1 MIKNKLTWLFHRLV
15 FSLVQT
21 PSRIKRVFTFWYAPF
36 YRNYPVSVKIQ
47 SFGLLLLDL
56 LFLFDLIEIGN
67 NLVRPHIRNLTGIE
81 IGRGGKM
88 FGKSLDFRLVLM
100 DKRSQ
105 PVKRGF
111 AYAFVTFNTINC
123 WRPMP
128 ADVFIHELTHVWQ
141 YQNFGA
147 GYIAAAL
154 YAQRTPAG
162 YNYTY
167 TEGWHLSEHL
177 LDFNAEQQADLI
189 QDAYRMQMQQYAQWR
204 RAEGQSDEI
213 GRIVNSILT

>member
-1 MIKNKLTWLFHRLV
+1 MIKNKLTWLFRRTV

-21 PSRIKRVFTFWYAPF
+21 PARIKRVVTVWYAPF
-36 YRNYPVSVKIQ
+36 YRNYPASVKLQ
-47 SFGLLLLDL
+47 ALGLLLLDL
-56 LFLFDLIEIGN
+56 FYLFDMIEIGN
-67 NLVRPHIRNLTGIE
+67 NLVRSHIRTLTGIE
-81 IGRGGKM
+81 ILRGSKM
-88 FGKSLDFRLVLM
+88 FGKSLDLRLVLL
-100 DKRSQ
+100 DKRSM

-123 WRPMP
+123 WKPMP
-128 ADVFIHELTHVWQ
+128 PDVFIHELTHVWQ

-167 TEGWHLSEHL
+167 TEGWHLSENL

-189 QDAYRMQMQQYAQWR
+189 QDAYRMQMQQYAQWY
-204 RAEGQSDEI
+204 RAEGQTDDI
-213 GRIVNSILT
+213 GRIMNTFLT

>member
-1 MIKNKLTWLFHRLV
+1 MIKNKLTWLFRRIV

-21 PSRIKRVFTFWYAPF
+21 PSRILRIVTFWYAPF
-36 YRNYPVSVKIQ
+36 YRNYPASVKLQ
-47 SFGLLLLDL
+47 ALGLLLLDL
-56 LFLFDLIEIGN
+56 FFLFDMIEIGN
-67 NLVRPHIRNLTGIE
+67 NLVRRHIRTLTSIE
-81 IGRGGKM
+81 RGRAGKM
-88 FGKSLDFRLVLM
+88 FGKSLDLRLALL
-100 DKRSQ
+100 DKRSM

-123 WRPMP
+123 WKPMP
-128 ADVFIHELTHVWQ
+128 PDVFIHELTHVWQ

-154 YAQRTPAG
+154 YAQKTPAG

-189 QDAYRMQMQQYAQWR
+189 QDAYRMQMQKYAQWY
-204 RAEGQSDEI
+204 RAEGQTDEI
-213 GRIVNSILT
+213 NRILTNTLT